1 MLYKEN
7 SFVGVIILRDFEVI
21 SFKQFKKDISE
32 DEELYKKVRI
42 PKRDTKGA
50 AGYDF
55 FAIEEFELNPG
66 ESKKVPTGIK
76 VCMEED
82 EVLFLVL
89 RSSMGFYYNLRL
101 CNQVGIIDSDYYNNL
116 DNEGHIWFKIQNE
129 GKEKLK
135 IKQGEAFGQGVFI
148 KYLTTNSE
156 KNEFIERRNRY

>member
-1 MLYKEN
+1 M
-7 SFVGVIILRDFEVI
+7 RDFEVI